1 MSNRYVPFGY
11 EFKNAGIVIKE
22 DEAELVKSAFELYSQ
37 DKSFSE
43 IAKRF
48 SLTGIRYHNDTDKWN
63 KNMIK
68 RMIENAKYTGN
79 EEYPK
84 IIDQKLYYKANKKR
98 LSKNVLQNEDKAE
111 YDKFV
116 RENSVCAMCQSPIK
130 RQNQGQAKSRRT
142 VFKCTNPICPSKSI
156 EEKTL
161 YSIIAKMINRMIE
174 NTDTVNPQE
183 CPNPPPNETIEELT
197 DSIYL
202 KIAEG
207 NYDKDSM
214 FESMYELASLKFKN
228 CIKTDMSE
236 ITKDIKRELSKYA
249 PSPKAPITL
258 MQKIIDK
265 IYVSKDEVKICLKNG
280 KERSDKDE

>member
-1 MSNRYVPFGY
+1 MSNRYIPFGY
-11 EFKNAGIVIKE
+11 EIKNAGIVIKE
-22 DEAELVKSAFELYSQ
+22 NEAELIKSAFELYSQ
-37 DKSFSE
+37 GKSFSE

-48 SLTGIRYHNDTDKWN
+48 SLTGIRYHNNTDKWN

-68 RMIENAKYTGN
+68 RMIENEKYTGTG
-79 EEYPK
+79 EYPK

-98 LSKNVLQNEDKAE
+98 LSKNVMQDEDKAE

-116 RENSVCAMCQSPIK
+116 RENSVCTMCHSTIK
-130 RQNQGQAKSRRT
+130 RQKQGQTESRRT
-142 VFKCTNPICPSKSI
+142 VYKCTNPICPSKSI
-156 EEKTL
+156 EDTAL
-161 YSIIAKMINRMIE
+161 YAIIAKMMNQMIE
-174 NTDTVNPQE
+174 NADTVNPQE
-183 CPNPPPNETIEELT
+183 ISNPPPNDEIDELT

-207 NYDKDSM
+207 DYDKDSM
-214 FESMYELASLKFKN
+214 FESLYELASLKFEN
-228 CIKTDMSE
+228 CIKIDMSE

-265 IYVSKDEVKICLKNG
+265 IYVSKDEVKILLKNG